1 MNNLT
6 VSELKKKAQQLGV
19 KVKGQG
25 WKGCCPPEGKK
36 ADIITAIKNKGSKQK
51 KKKRRIPL
59 TTNTNT
65 NTNTTMGDWSR
76 DQCLLKCGRFMG
88 TQSEKP
94 EISSPGLTKGQQ
106 RYKEA
111 LDRLEEKYGSNQEN
125 DDNFNPEW
133 EIAELKAQLLDPDI
147 TEEDRD
153 AIEDQIEYIQEEID
167 EAAEYIAEEDD
178 VLLGSGKAASRSSG
192 KAASRSRWSRSE
204 TKRMNRLRGRLDRLH
219 RHY

>member
-6 VSELKKKAQQLGV
+6 VSKLKKKAQLNGV
-19 KVKGQG
+19 KVKGKG
-25 WKGCCPPEGKK
+25 WKVCCPPDGKK
-36 ADIITAIKNKGSKQK
+36 ADIIKALKSKSNSPRYPEKRRATPQK

-65 NTNTTMGDWSR
+65 NTNMGDWSR

-88 TQSEKP
+88 TQSEKSNP
-94 EISSPGLTKGQQ
+94 FAETSSPGLTKGQQ
-106 RYKEA
+106 RYKES

-125 DDNFNPEW
+125 DDNPEW

-147 TEEDRD
+147 TEEDRE

-167 EAAEYIAEEDD
+167 DDLDSSDESEDESL
-178 VLLGSGKAASRSSG
+178 VGGGGWGKH
-192 KAASRSRWSRSE
+192 E
-204 TKRMNRLRGRLDRLH
+204 TKRLNQLHRRMNRLNG
-219 RHY
+219 HY